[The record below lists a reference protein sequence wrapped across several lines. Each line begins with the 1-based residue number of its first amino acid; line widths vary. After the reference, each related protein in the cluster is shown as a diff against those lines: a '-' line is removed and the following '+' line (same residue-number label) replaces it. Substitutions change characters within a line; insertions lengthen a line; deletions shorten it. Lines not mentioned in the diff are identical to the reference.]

1 MKLILPNDWN
11 LALKELTETIPYK
24 DLEEFIVG
32 EYQSKVC
39 YPPFNQLFKALEYCS
54 LKELKVV
61 LLGQD
66 PYHGAHQATGMSF
79 SVPLGVKHPPSL
91 VNIFR
96 ELESDQDT
104 SYPISGALDSWAEQ
118 GVLLLNAALSVVESS
133 PGSHLKEWSFFT
145 DAIIEHISE
154 TREGVV
160 FMLWGG
166 FAHKK
171 EKLIDT
177 EKHCVLKS
185 GHPSPLSANK
195 GHWFGNKHFSK
206 ANDYLK
212 SMGAEPIDWRL

>member
-1 MKLILPNDWN
+1 MKLILPECWN
-11 LALKELTETIPYK
+11 LELKELTESVSFK
-24 DLEEFIVG
+24 NLEEYILK
-32 EYQSKVC
+32 EYEYKVC
-39 YPPFNQLFKALEYCS
+39 YPPFNQIFKAFEYCS
-54 LKELKVV
+54 FNQLKVV

-96 ELESDQDT
+96 ELETDQDT
-104 SYPISGALDSWAEQ
+104 SYPISGELAPWAEQ
-118 GVLLLNAALSVVESS
+118 GVLLLNGALSVVKSS

-145 DAIIEHISE
+145 DAIIEHISKSS
-154 TREGVV
+154 EGVV

-171 EKLIDT
+171 EKLIDAK
-177 EKHCVLKS
+177 KHCILKS

-195 GHWFGNKHFSK
+195 GHWFGNGHFSK
-206 ANDYLK
+206 ANYYLERIGK
-212 SMGAEPIDWRL
+212 TPIDWRL

>member
-206 ANDYLK
+206 ANVYLK

>member
-145 DAIIEHISE
+145 DAIIEHIST

-206 ANDYLK
+206 ANVYLK

>member
-11 LALKELTETIPYK
+11 LELKELTEAVTFK
-24 DLEEFIVG
+24 NLEEYILK
-32 EYQSKVC
+32 EYESKVC
-39 YPPFNQLFKALEYCS
+39 YPPFNQIFKAFEYCS
-54 LKELKVV
+54 LNQLKVV

-96 ELESDQDT
+96 ELETDQDT
-104 SYPISGALDSWAEQ
+104 SYPISGELDPWAQQ
-118 GVLLLNAALSVVESS
+118 GVLLLNAALSVVEST
-133 PGSHLKEWSFFT
+133 PGAHLKEWSFFT
-145 DAIIEHISE
+145 DAIIEHISKSS
-154 TREGVV
+154 EGVV

-177 EKHCVLKS
+177 NKHCVLKS

-195 GHWFGNKHFSK
+195 GHWFGNAHFSK
-206 ANDYLK
+206 ANHYLERIGK
-212 SMGAEPIDWRL
+212 TPIDWRL

>member
-177 EKHCVLKS
+177 DKHCVLKS